1 MKIGEIEKEILK
13 LDKIKSSPKTDIPTR
28 IIKKNIDI
36 FLGFLCTSINGAIK
50 SAHFPSFLKLA
61 EVTPL
66 HKKGRKDIKKNF
78 RSNILPNL
86 IKKFEKCM
94 FAQMYTF

>member
-1 MKIGEIEKEILK
+1 MKIGEIENKIIK
-13 LDKIKSSPKTDIPTR
+13 LDKIKSSPKTDISTR

-36 FLGFLCTSINGAIK
+36 FLEFLCTSINGAIK
-50 SAHFPSFLKLA
+50 SPRFPSFLKLA

-66 HKKGRKDIKKNF
+66 HKKGRKDIKENF
-78 RSNILPNL
+78 RSSILPNL
-86 IKKFEKCM
+86 IKRFEKCM